1 MFSAILASIGYAGGV
16 VVDKIILSLNRIS
29 TRIFIPLLFAFLA
42 GITLIFVPFLGKL
55 DFSKL
60 TLWYAALFI
69 AMLVVAVIWNIYY
82 YEGLQK
88 ENLHEFELIML
99 FSPIATIIFAEAFLP
114 SERNLGVF
122 IAGLVASAAFLFSR
136 LKSHH
141 LAISKTAKGTI
152 LAMVL
157 ISFESVLI
165 RLLLDV
171 FSPVI
176 LYFLRTLVI
185 TAVFYIMYK
194 PKLSTVPA
202 KMIWATALS
211 ASFGVLQMV
220 LKYYGFKSLGVIETT
235 MILLLGPFLVYTFS
249 YFYFQE
255 RFHYKKDIYC
265 AIVVVLCILY
275 TTLIK

>member
-1 MFSAILASIGYAGGV
+1 MFSALLASIGYAGGV
-16 VVDKIILSLNRIS
+16 VLDKIILSLNRIS
-29 TRIFIPLLFAFLA
+29 TRVFIPLLFAFLA
-42 GITLIFVPFLGKL
+42 GITLIFMPFLGRL

-60 TLWYAALFI
+60 SLWYVVLFI
-69 AMLVVAVIWNIYY
+69 AMLIVAIVWNIYY

-99 FSPIATIIFAEAFLP
+99 FSPIATIIFAEIFLP
-114 SERNLGVF
+114 AERNWGVF
-122 IAGLVASAAFLFSR
+122 VAGLVASGAFLFSR

-141 LAISKTAKGTI
+141 LAVSKLAKGTI
-152 LAMVL
+152 FAMIL

-176 LYFLRTLVI
+176 LYFLRTLAV
-185 TAVFYIMYK
+185 TAVFYFMYK
-194 PKLSTVPA
+194 PKLNTIPV

-211 ASFGVLQMV
+211 AAFGVLQMV
-220 LKYYGFKSLGVIETT
+220 LKFYGFKSLGVIETT

-255 RFHYKKDIYC
+255 RFHYKKDLFC
-265 AIVVVLCILY
+265 AVVVVLCIIY
-275 TTLIK
+275 STLIT